1 MSAPI
6 TSQPGA
12 SAPPGLTAEEEEEF
26 TKETLCLSKW
36 WCFGTCCCLCT
47 AGISYIGA
55 WCYVKSY
62 AKKWGEKMGNA
73 IVTEAAKGNNYG
85 S

>member
-1 MSAPI
+1 M
-6 TSQPGA
+6 
-12 SAPPGLTAEEEEEF
+12 
-26 TKETLCLSKW
+26 SKW

-55 WCYVKSY
+55 WCYATSY
-62 AKKWGEKMGNA
+62 AKNGGEKMGNA
-73 IVTEAAKGNNYG
+73 IVTDATKGNNYG